1 MDETNDSTNVV
12 ALVLVM
18 ANAASGILVVVSL
31 RSYMDTTL
39 PSIPRPTLSTSA
51 VRPALNASRERLLSL
66 DVFRGMTVAGML
78 LVNDPGT
85 WAHIYSPL
93 EHAPWNGWTPTDL
106 VFPFFLFI
114 AGITTYL
121 SLSVRRARGDGERSI
136 RNQIIRRGCLIFL
149 FGLLV
154 NGFPYFIWND
164 IAGIPDPTFLQRILA
179 RLLNWR
185 VTGVLQRIALAYLAA
200 GLLTQR
206 TTLRQQ
212 VQIIAGLLLG
222 YWFVMTVLPVPGEGT
237 IGALLLDTPPR
248 TMAAWTDRLV
258 LDWSQY
264 GFGNHLWVG
273 GVTWDPEGVLST
285 IPAICTAMLGNLAGR
300 WIGERRPL
308 TERLAGLFSAGSL
321 GMMAGLMWNWV
332 FPINKSLWTSSY
344 VVFCAGLACV
354 SLATVMWVV
363 DFQKVRGWTKFFVVY
378 GVNPTIAFVGSGVLA
393 RCIYSIFKVTKDGKR
408 IPLQQG
414 IYETLFASW
423 LSPINASL
431 AFAVAFVLFWYA
443 ILYYL
448 YKRNIIFKV

>member
-1 MDETNDSTNVV
+1 
-12 ALVLVM
+12 
-18 ANAASGILVVVSL
+18 
-31 RSYMDTTL
+31 MDTTL
-39 PSIPRPTLSTSA
+39 PSIPRPTASKVTTTTMSA
-51 VRPALNASRERLLSL
+51 APRERLLSL

-85 WAHIYSPL
+85 WEHIYAPL

-114 AGITTYL
+114 AGITTHL
-121 SLSVRRARGDGERSI
+121 SLSVRRARGDGERAI

-164 IAGIPDPTFLQRILA
+164 IPGIPDPTFLQRILA

-185 VTGVLQRIALAYLAA
+185 ITGVLQRIALAYLAA

-212 VQIIAGLLLG
+212 VQIIAGLLFG

-237 IGALLLDTPPR
+237 IGALLLNDPPR
-248 TMAAWTDRLV
+248 TMAAWTDRLF
-258 LDWSQY
+258 LDWSKY
-264 GFGNHLWVG
+264 GLGNHLWVG

-285 IPAICTAMLGNLAGR
+285 IPAICTAMLGNLAGQ
-300 WIGERRPL
+300 WIGQRRPL
-308 TERLAGLFSAGSL
+308 SERLSGMFSAGAL
-321 GMMAGLMWNWV
+321 GMMVGLMWNWV

-344 VVFCAGLACV
+344 VLFCAGLACV
-354 SLATVMWVV
+354 SLATVMWIV

-378 GVNPTIAFVGSGVLA
+378 GINPTIAFVGSGVLA
-393 RCIYSIFKVTKDGKR
+393 RCIYTIFKVTKDGKR

-431 AFAVAFVLFWYA
+431 AFAVTFVLFWYA